1 MAEAPLAGLKVIDQT
16 QALAGPYCT
25 MMLGDLGADVIKIER
40 PGIGDNSRQ
49 WAPPYIGDQSCYYLA
64 VNRNKRGIALDIS
77 APEGR
82 DILHALVKDAD
93 IFLTNLMTR
102 EALKKYAIDYHT
114 LSALNPRLIYASI
127 SGYGRSGPRADQ
139 PGYDLVAQAESGTI
153 ALTGEEDGP
162 PMRFPTPMADI
173 TCSLYTLI
181 AILAALHARER
192 TGRGQFIDMSLQEG
206 QITWLSNLAAE
217 YFATGNDPPRR
228 GNRHPQVVPY
238 EAVQGA
244 DGDWFILGVA
254 SDNVWRSFCKYVGRP
269 ELAELPEFKTNTMRI
284 KHYDRLLPIV
294 REIIRQRPTDEWLTE
309 LRNVGVPCGRI
320 NTLAQALSDPHL
332 IERGMIVELEHPA
345 LGMLKSLATPIHLS
359 ETPLVYYRHP
369 PRLGE
374 HTDEVLAEMGYDE
387 LARAQLREKSVIQ

>member
-1 MAEAPLAGLKVIDQT
+1 
-16 QALAGPYCT
+16 